1 VPTQVTDPLA
11 VRTFVTL
18 RPDRLVREREQGP
31 DGHLDLAEL
40 FSGPGPYN
48 TVRLAWGAEMHHH
61 PASTDEPNDVA
72 AALAELCGYDPMDI
86 RGTVH
91 FTGNSRETDNAPGM
105 NDENHFAL
113 LETLAQVCN
122 THGVR
127 LWRQYQPHHTVMV
140 QATDY
145 APGDPIW
152 DHTGTQRRFA
162 SLEPYPPT
170 RDLARRHPKAR
181 RYVCADGHSMPAPSH
196 GHGMRA
202 DRAPTGYWQRTG
214 NQLLPAAD

>member
-1 VPTQVTDPLA
+1 MLTQFTDPFA

-18 RPDRLVREREQGP
+18 RPDLLVREREQEQ
-31 DGHLDLAEL
+31 DGLLDLAGL

-61 PASTDEPNDVA
+61 PASSGDSNDVA
-72 AALAELCGYDPMDI
+72 SALAELCGYDPMDI

-91 FTGNSRETDNAPGM
+91 FTGNSRESDSAPGM
-105 NDENHFAL
+105 DDENHFAL
-113 LETLAQVCN
+113 LEALAQVCN
-122 THGVR
+122 AQGVR
-127 LWRQYQPHHTVMV
+127 LWRQYRPCHTVMIR
-140 QATDY
+140 ATDY
-145 APGDPIW
+145 APGDLIW
-152 DHTGTQRRFA
+152 DHTGTQHRFA

-170 RDLARRHPKAR
+170 SDLARRHPDAR
-181 RYVCADGHSMPAPSH
+181 RYVCTDGCSMPAPSH

-202 DRAPTGYWQRTG
+202 DRAPAGYWQRTG